1 MSLHAHLSSEG
12 PKRILAL
19 DGGGIRGAL
28 TLGYLQRMEELLRL
42 QHGGDVSF
50 RLCDYFD
57 LIGGTSTGSIIASCL
72 AIGMSVEQIREKY
85 FQLGERIFGKK
96 YRWWD
101 PVEWKKFIR
110 AGYDVGPM
118 QTELHNVFGDI
129 TMGSDKIQTGL
140 CIVTKRADTN
150 SVWPIINHPGGKY
163 FDSDLGKNRDILL
176 WKAVM
181 ASSAAPSYF
190 LAQLIDV
197 GGGAPLAAFID
208 GGVSMAN
215 NPSFQLLMVATLKGF
230 PFKWRLGADNLLLV
244 SVGTGITE
252 MVKLPDIIAENT
264 MLDWA
269 RQVPYMLMQDASWQ
283 NQAILQWLSS
293 TPTACIID
301 GEIGDMKEDILS
313 SDPDSKGL
321 LSYLRYNVILARRE
335 LSRLMKKEYTE
346 QDVLQVSDMS
356 NTNKRFELYD
366 IGYAAG
372 QANILKEHF
381 PDRFNCKQN
390 NQQTKPAGIL
400 MKDTTL
406 PDIEIV
412 SEMVHDA
419 WRRQKERQGFHAPIA
434 CPSESHRDY
443 LNAKKAGEG
452 FDPSIDERK
461 AQWCPQCHPNL
472 YPFCELSEQEKELDR
487 ATVRAVYEGI
497 RNVSSGAKVESGFG

>member
-1 MSLHAHLSSEG
+1 MNLQEHLFSEG
-12 PKRILAL
+12 PKKILAL

-28 TLGYLQRMEELLRL
+28 TLGYLQRMEELLRQ
-42 QHGGDVSF
+42 QHGGDPAF

-72 AIGMSVEQIREKY
+72 AIGMSVEQIKEKY
-85 FQLGERIFGKK
+85 FQLGGKIFGKK

-118 QTELHNVFGDI
+118 QTELRHVFGDI
-129 TMGSDKIQTGL
+129 TMGSDKIRTGL

-150 SVWPIINHPGGKY
+150 SVWPIINHPRGKY
-163 FDSDLGKNRDILL
+163 FDSELGKNRDILL

-197 GGGAPLAAFID
+197 GGGAPFAAFVD

-230 PFKWRLGADNLLLV
+230 PFRWRLGDDHLLLV
-244 SVGTGITE
+244 SVGTGTTE
-252 MVKLPDIIAENT
+252 LVRLPNMIAENT

-293 TPTACIID
+293 SPTACTID
-301 GEIGDMKEDILS
+301 GEIGDMREDILS
-313 SDPDSKGL
+313 PDPESKGV
-321 LSYLRYNVILARRE
+321 LSYLRYNLVFDPTE
-335 LSRLMKKEYTE
+335 LSHLMKKKYTAD
-346 QDVLQVSDMS
+346 DVRQLGDMS

-366 IGYAAG
+366 IGYASG
-372 QANILKEHF
+372 KANILEEHF
-381 PDRFNCKQN
+381 PDRFNCKYN
-390 NQQTKPAGIL
+390 NKPTKARGAL
-400 MKDTTL
+400 MKVTIL
-406 PDIEIV
+406 PEIEIV

-419 WRRQKERQGFHAPIA
+419 WRRQKERQGFHAPVV
-434 CPSESHRDY
+434 CPSESHRNY
-443 LNAKKAGEG
+443 LNAKKTEEG
-452 FDPSIDERK
+452 FDPSVDEGK
-461 AQWCPQCHPNL
+461 TKWCPMCHPNM
-472 YPFCELSEQEKELDR
+472 YPYCELSEEEKELDR
-487 ATVRAVYEGI
+487 ATVRTVYEAI
-497 RNVSSGAKVESGFG
+497 RSVPQAGNF